1 MLALVLAGCSLPGA
15 MPEPNEGGMGLPQQ
29 FDGETYRGDR
39 RPISAEVEVADNG
52 CAYLVVDGTALLA
65 IWPRGS
71 ELSQPAR
78 LPDGTELSDGD
89 RIEGTGTLLPFGALP
104 GGPDGYW
111 ADVTG
116 FCAGEAS
123 RAVVL
128 DEVSAA
134 R

>member
-1 MLALVLAGCSLPGA
+1 
-15 MPEPNEGGMGLPQQ
+15 MGLPQQ
-29 FDGETYRGDR
+29 LDGETYPGDR
-39 RPISAEVEVADNG
+39 RPISAEVEVAGNG

-89 RIEGTGTLLPFGALP
+89 RIEGTGSLVPFGALP

-111 ADVTG
+111 GHVTG
-116 FCAGEAS
+116 FCAGEAP